1 MLYDSPDSIWETEVE
16 ARDRVKILI
25 KEEFGDNYDDE
36 LDEIAVYVYKCEF
49 GEIDSWVT
57 AEEFLGGTLI

>member
-1 MLYDSPDSIWETEVE
+1 MYLIMLYDSPDSIWETEVE

-36 LDEIAVYVYKCEF
+36 LDEIAVYVYKC
-49 GEIDSWVT
+49 
-57 AEEFLGGTLI
+57 